1 MSSQEYLIFSSMY
14 LATINTYQHWKNKKQ
29 SLLAPPNQNSSLT
42 YTYRRAMFFTR
53 LRKENS
59 FGKYVKL

>member
-14 LATINTYQHWKNKKQ
+14 LATINTYQHRKNKKQ

-42 YTYRRAMFFTR
+42 YRRATSFTR

>member
-29 SLLAPPNQNSSLT
+29 SFLAPPNQNSSL
-42 YTYRRAMFFTR
+42 TYRRAMFFTR